1 MTVAIDQRLLDN
13 LERLKRWCQ
22 AQDPNATIWLHVDEA
37 VRALR
42 DAERQ
47 RVYAIEWTNRSVESV
62 QQAMWE
68 AQDALRAAIGA
79 DAP

>member
-1 MTVAIDQRLLDN
+1 MVAIDQRLLDN

-22 AQDPNATIWLHVDEA
+22 SQDPNATIWLHVDEA

-47 RVYAIEWTNRSVESV
+47 RVYAIEWANRSVESV
-62 QQAMWE
+62 QQGMWE
-68 AQDALRAAIGA
+68 AQDALRTAIDGQSV
-79 DAP
+79 